1 MCRAILP
8 NLFTIGNLFC
18 GFVAIHYILQGK
30 MIPAAWLI
38 LLGAA
43 LDKMDGFIARLVGKD
58 SAFGI
63 EFDSLVDICT
73 FGIGPALMIYLSY
86 LNTGWGLIIAFV
98 YLLCGALRL
107 ARFNT
112 VSHEHM
118 DDEKSDFY
126 MGLPIPMAA
135 ICLTQYVA
143 FAERSFASPHTVP
156 LAVSLVLLLSFVMLS
171 RFDYDTMPNFRANS
185 PRDRLKQIYFLGLVT
200 LMIHPRTQDY
210 FFVLI
215 MIYILIGLYRRVV
228 SVFRDEVTQH
238 A

>member
-1 MCRAILP
+1 MSRAMLP

-18 GFVAIHYILQGK
+18 GFVAIHYIVQGK

-38 LLGAA
+38 VLGAV

-58 SAFGI
+58 STFGI

-107 ARFNT
+107 ARFNAASLQH
-112 VSHEHM
+112 V
-118 DDEKSDFY
+118 DEDKGDFY

-143 FAERSFASPHTVP
+143 FAERSFATPHTVP
-156 LAVSLVLLLSFVMLS
+156 VAVSLVLFLSFIMIS
-171 RFDYDTMPNFRANS
+171 RLEYDCMPNFRATS
-185 PRDRLKQIYFLGLVT
+185 PRDRFKQIYFLGSVA

-210 FFVLI
+210 FFMLV
-215 MIYILIGLYRRVV
+215 MIYIVSGVYRRVM
-228 SVFRDEVTQH
+228 SVFRDQATQH

>member
-1 MCRAILP
+1 MYRAILP

-30 MIPAAWLI
+30 MMPAAWLI
-38 LLGAA
+38 VLGAV
-43 LDKMDGFIARLVGKD
+43 LDKMDGFVARLVGKD

-73 FGIGPALMIYLSY
+73 FGIGPALMIHLSY

-107 ARFNT
+107 ARFNAA
-112 VSHEHM
+112 SLKHAS
-118 DDEKSDFY
+118 DEKGDYY

-135 ICLTQYVA
+135 ICLSQYVA

-156 LAVSLVLLLSFVMLS
+156 VAVSLVLLLSFIMVS
-171 RFDYDTMPNFRANS
+171 RLEYDSMPNFRASS
-185 PRDRLKQIYFLGLVT
+185 PRDRFKQIYFLGSAA
-200 LMIHPRTQDY
+200 LMIHPRTQDH
-210 FFVLI
+210 FFMLV
-215 MIYILIGLYRRVV
+215 MVYIFSGLYRRVMG
-228 SVFRDEVTQH
+228 VFRDEVTQH